1 MGINDWRNQ
10 LFQVQMSVYAKAVG
24 CAIASYYRKGQLCYP
39 SIQTL
44 CMDCCLSKPT
54 VLKAIKELECHNFIS
69 IRKKLLKYLS
79 AATNYYDFNG
89 VNDSQDDYQSDGK
102 SDGKSDGQPRLPEIR
117 GNTGIREKSSSDKS
131 SEDLNLSA
139 CADEKNEKKPKTASY
154 AFAGKVVRLNKEDF
168 EAWEKAYS
176 YLDLVPE
183 LQSRD
188 DWLAAQP
195 PDVQKGWFVTTS
207 NYLRN
212 RNDKARKEADDEGE
226 NEFQWVNNW

>member
-1 MGINDWRNQ
+1 MI
-10 LFQVQMSVYAKAVG
+10 L
-24 CAIASYYRKGQLCYP
+24 P
-39 SIQTL
+39 
-44 CMDCCLSKPT
+44 
-54 VLKAIKELECHNFIS
+54 
-69 IRKKLLKYLS
+69 LLKL
-79 AATNYYDFNG
+79 
-89 VNDSQDDYQSDGK
+89 
-102 SDGKSDGQPRLPEIR
+102 R
-117 GNTGIREKSSSDKS
+117 NTGGSLKKGEVRNPQGLNGKKEKTQTKLRTTWGGLEEKVEENPQGLNGKNKLTNCNNVKVDDNPYPPPEDNPFKKQEQEQEQ
-131 SEDLNLSA
+131 EDLNLSA
-139 CADEKNEKKPKTASY
+139 CADEKNEKIPKTASY

-195 PDVQKGWFVTTS
+195 PDVQKGWFITTS

-212 RNDKARKEADDEGE
+212 RNDKARKEVDDEGE